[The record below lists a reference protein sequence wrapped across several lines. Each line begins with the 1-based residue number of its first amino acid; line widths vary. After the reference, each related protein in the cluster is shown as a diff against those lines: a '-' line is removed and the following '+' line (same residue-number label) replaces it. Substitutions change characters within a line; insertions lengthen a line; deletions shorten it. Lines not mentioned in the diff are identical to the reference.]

1 VAALSESG
9 RLLLFALRELKEMAR
24 GRGLMLLD
32 LTKNDTLVGVAVI
45 ANIPLRIQGI
55 GRGGKIVEA
64 TIEPREQ
71 ATYTSSRARRGQ
83 EIPFKIKPIS
93 FVAEQA

>member
-1 VAALSESG
+1 
-9 RLLLFALRELKEMAR
+9 MAR

-45 ANIPLRIQGI
+45 ADAALRIQGI
-55 GRGGKIVEA
+55 GRGGKA
-64 TIEPREQ
+64 TEVAVEPREQ
-71 ATYTSSRARRGQ
+71 AAYTSSRARRGQ

>member
-1 VAALSESG
+1 
-9 RLLLFALRELKEMAR
+9 
-24 GRGLMLLD
+24 
-32 LTKNDTLVGVAVI
+32 DTLVGIAVI
-45 ANIPLRIQGI
+45 ADAALRIQGI
-55 GRGGKIVEA
+55 GRGGKTVEA